1 MPVPAKNIYHDAVL
15 HALTADGWTI
25 THDPLT
31 ISYGGRDLFVDL
43 GAERPVVGA
52 EKGERRIAVEIQSF
66 LNPSPVRDLQ
76 EAVGQFDVYRAV
88 LEEIEPDRALYLA
101 VPVRAYETLLAE
113 RFGQLI
119 IDRLRLRLLVFDN
132 RQQRVLQW
140 IS

>member
-1 MPVPAKNIYHDAVL
+1 MPAKNIYHDAVL
-15 HALTADGWTI
+15 RALTADGWTI

-43 GAERPVVGA
+43 GAERPIVGA

-76 EAVGQFDVYRAV
+76 EAVGQFGVYRAV
-88 LEEIEPDRALYLA
+88 LAEIEPDRLLYLA
-101 VPVRAYETLLAE
+101 VPDRVYETILAE

-119 IDRLRLRLLVFDN
+119 IDRLRLQILVFDK
-132 RQQRVLQW
+132 QQEKVIQW